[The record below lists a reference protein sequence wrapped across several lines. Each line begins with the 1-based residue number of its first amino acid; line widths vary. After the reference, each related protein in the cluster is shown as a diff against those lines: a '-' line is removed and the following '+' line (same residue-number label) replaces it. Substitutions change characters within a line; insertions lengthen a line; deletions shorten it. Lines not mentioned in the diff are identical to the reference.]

1 MDFAVVHEEVNG
13 VIPADLCSQ
22 VSEKRL
28 ELFLGEWEISDLYI
42 QESMAFADSS
52 TNGLAWL
59 FTCTIFNGDIGSL
72 VGPGIL
78 LIASCLE
85 NAFVDEYEMSVILL
99 DLFDLIP

>member
-22 VSEKRL
+22 VSVKRL
-28 ELFLGEWEISDLYI
+28 ELFLGKWEISDLYI

-52 TNGLAWL
+52 ANSLAWL

-72 VGPGIL
+72 IWPGIL
-78 LIASCLE
+78 LIASSLE
-85 NAFVDEYEMSVILL
+85 NAFIDEYEMPVLLL